1 MRLVLILLIWC
12 SFLFSNSLQKAKV
25 VRVVDG
31 DTLYLKKYTN
41 VFKVRLIAIDTF
53 ETKVNHRAFI
63 QLDILKNINRRNRAN
78 IKQVLKYGYIAKTWV
93 KKKFLYK
100 EVEFISF
107 GKDKYNRTLVW
118 ISGINFGLV
127 RRGLAIYYPNNK
139 IDNILKKALLE
150 ASKSANLEKRGI
162 YGEFK

>member
-1 MRLVLILLIWC
+1 MRLILMILILC
-12 SFLFSNSLQKAKV
+12 SFLFSNSWEKAKV
-25 VRVVDG
+25 INVVDG
-31 DTLYLKKYTN
+31 DTLYLKKDTK

-63 QLDILKNINRRNRAN
+63 QLETLKNINRRNRAN
-78 IKQVLKYGYIAKTWV
+78 IRQVLKYGYIAKNWV
-93 KKKFLYK
+93 AKRFLHKNIEYLT
-100 EVEFISF
+100 F

-118 ISGINFGLV
+118 ISGINYSLV

-139 IDNILKKALLE
+139 LNNVLKKALLE
-150 ASKSANLEKRGI
+150 ASKDANLEKRGF